1 MNDES
6 IIIESQRPETLPVER
21 ADLDARLA
29 LLGATNPE
37 LQPPKLPD
45 AKPRRRPKPP
55 YGSYVMLGALAFLV
69 GILGT
74 ITALEYSTPRVAS
87 ADEAPIA
94 DVSAVEVT
102 KNAPVAAAAIVQL
115 EPIDIV
121 VDTTAWQMPSRT
133 EATVTEAA
141 PVRRA
146 VRRPLRPVILATPA
160 AAPEATELP
169 PLSEAPATDVDAFI
183 ASLAEPAPRDVL
195 GSPIADA
202 EPLAAR

>member
-6 IIIESQRPETLPVER
+6 IITESQRPETLPVER

-29 LLGATNPE
+29 LLGATNPG
-37 LQPPKLPD
+37 LQPPKLADP
-45 AKPRRRPKPP
+45 KPRRRPKPP

-87 ADEAPIA
+87 AEAASIA

-102 KNAPVAAAAIVQL
+102 KNAPVATAAIVQL

-141 PVRRA
+141 PARRA
-146 VRRPLRPVILATPA
+146 ARRPIRPVILATPEPPA
-160 AAPEATELP
+160 ATELP
-169 PLSEAPATDVDAFI
+169 PLSEAPAADVDAFI